1 MFEQDYIMRLI
12 KEMVRTLLKL
22 LFNIDI
28 ESPIIE
34 LLEESEEKTTLK
46 MLLDMIDA
54 GRIDEAENKI
64 YDIVSRDDVT
74 ESMDKNALE
83 MALLFYS
90 YLNDKSDE
98 FLEEHNFSR
107 TEVKQGLMDIL
118 SRYGLDSISE
128 MFLQ

>member
-46 MLLDMIDA
+46 ALLDMIDA

-64 YDIVSRDDVT
+64 YDIVSRNDVT

-90 YLNDKSDE
+90 YLNDKPDE